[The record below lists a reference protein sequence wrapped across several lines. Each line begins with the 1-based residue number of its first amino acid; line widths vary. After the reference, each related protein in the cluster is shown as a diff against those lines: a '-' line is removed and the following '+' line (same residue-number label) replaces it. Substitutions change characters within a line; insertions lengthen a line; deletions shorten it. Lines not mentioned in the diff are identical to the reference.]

1 MFQIVRKKIFN
12 VTVGIWLA
20 FILSSALFILFPE
33 IDIAVSALFYDDGF
47 YLKGSPYEVFFY
59 KSVPVL
65 LTLLAV
71 GSIAIYIYNRIY
83 KREVL
88 GLNSRKIIYII
99 LVLALAPG
107 LIVNATL
114 KENWGRER
122 PTKIQEFGGKDRFTP
137 AFVMSN
143 QGGDSFS
150 SGHGSAAFSLLG
162 FALLMRKRRE
172 LWIALALSYGVAVS
186 YARIIAGGHYLSD
199 NVVSFF
205 IVYITTH
212 MLYYFIIEKES

>member
-1 MFQIVRKKIFN
+1 MKQIFFKKYLG
-12 VTVGIWLA
+12 VELLIWLS
-20 FILSSALFILFPE
+20 FLFLSLLFILYPE
-33 IDIAVSALFYDDGF
+33 LDIAFSRLFYDGGF
-47 YLKGSPYEVFFY
+47 YLKGSLYEAFFY
-59 KSVPVL
+59 KSVPVI
-65 LTLLAV
+65 LTLLAI
-71 GSIAIYIYNRIY
+71 GSISIFIYNRIY
-83 KREVL
+83 KKEVL
-88 GLNSRKIIYII
+88 GLNSRKFIYII

-122 PTKIQEFGGKDRFTP
+122 PKKIQEFGGKDRFTP
-137 AFVMSN
+137 AFVISN

-212 MLYYFIIEKES
+212 MLYYFIIEKDS